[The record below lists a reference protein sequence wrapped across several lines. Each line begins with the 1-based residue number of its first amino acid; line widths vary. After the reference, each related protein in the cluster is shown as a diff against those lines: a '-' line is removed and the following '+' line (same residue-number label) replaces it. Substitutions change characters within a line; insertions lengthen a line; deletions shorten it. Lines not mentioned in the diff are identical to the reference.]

1 MILIG
6 IGSNLES
13 ARLGP
18 PRKIVAAAL
27 AALAGEGV
35 RVRARSRWYESAPVP
50 RSDQPWFVN
59 GVAALATP
67 LDAAALLALM
77 QALEDRFGRVRGAR
91 NAARVLD
98 LDLLDH
104 DGQIIDT
111 PFLTLPHPR
120 LGERRFVLVPL
131 AEVAPSWRHPLSGL
145 GAQALLAR
153 LPAEEQPLRPL
164 RDACPGDCP
173 GDCPRTEGPL

>member
-6 IGSNLES
+6 VGSNLAS
-13 ARLGP
+13 PRFGP

-27 AALAGEGV
+27 DALAGEGV
-35 RVRARSRWYESAPVP
+35 RICARSHWYESAPVP
-50 RSDQPWFVN
+50 PADQPWFVN
-59 GVAALATP
+59 GVAALATTLGAP
-67 LDAAALLALM
+67 ALLALM
-77 QALEDRFGRVRGAR
+77 QRLEARFGRVRGAR

-104 DGQIIDT
+104 DGEMVET

-131 AEVAPSWRHPLSGL
+131 AEIAPSWRHPRSGL
-145 GAQALLAR
+145 SARELLAR
-153 LPAEEQPLRPL
+153 LPAGEQPLHL
-164 RDACPGDCP
+164 LG
-173 GDCPRTEGPL
+173 